1 MARQFVE
8 LPRAGRLY
16 ISAVISAG
24 VLTVAYSIASLIWQ
38 PAGWDWLAL
47 AALTVLTGTFS
58 IKLPS
63 VSARL
68 SVSEAFVFA
77 AVLLFGAH
85 VATVIVVLDSLVL
98 ALWLRRPNR
107 SGLRV
112 LFNMAA
118 GAVAIASA
126 AQVLGWMVPIR
137 PAAEAPIDQLV
148 LPVFLLA
155 IFYFALNTWLVAIA
169 VAHEQAASARDIWR
183 R

>member
-1 MARQFVE
+1 MTRQSAE
-8 LPRAGRLY
+8 LPRSGQLYVATVITAG
-16 ISAVISAG
+16 I
-24 VLTVAYSIASLIWQ
+24 LTIAYSTWSLIKQ
-38 PAGWDWLAL
+38 PVGWDWLAL

-98 ALWLRRPNR
+98 ALWTNR

-126 AQVLGWMVPIR
+126 AQVLGW
-137 PAAEAPIDQLV
+137 
-148 LPVFLLA
+148 
-155 IFYFALNTWLVAIA
+155 
-169 VAHEQAASARDIWR
+169 
-183 R
+183 